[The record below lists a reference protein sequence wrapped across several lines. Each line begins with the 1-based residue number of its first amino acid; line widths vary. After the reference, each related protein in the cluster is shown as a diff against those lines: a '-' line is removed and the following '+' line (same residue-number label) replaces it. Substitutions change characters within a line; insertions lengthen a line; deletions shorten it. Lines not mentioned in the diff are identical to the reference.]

1 MTGRTTLTSAA
12 RVVVLLLVVAA
23 GLASIVASGPI
34 SNTGLDQI
42 VFQSNRN
49 TNWQIYKVTSD
60 GTGETRLTANSAN
73 DQLPQWS
80 PDRKQ
85 ILFVSNRDGNGEIY
99 VMTADGQN
107 QRNLTQNAA
116 QDSGPVWSPDGRRI
130 AFVRGLGNNA
140 EVFVMNA
147 DGSGQTNISNHSAFD
162 DQPAWSPDSKQVAF
176 RSARDGNT
184 YTIWIYQLEAQ
195 QLRQLTRSPDSTVSP
210 AWSPDGA
217 QIAYVRA
224 FVGREDAELW
234 VVNADGTSGGAVM
247 ITERTRALAR
257 PAWGGLVDVS
267 IPKRI
272 VYEDYGTGTAQLYVR
287 IFESPPRTVRLTND
301 GFANTNPSWAPFD
314 TFVLFESAR
323 DGSNVDLYRVNA
335 AEGGNLL
342 RVTTSPG
349 IDANADW

>member
-1 MTGRTTLTSAA
+1 MTGRTALTLAA
-12 RVVVLLLVVAA
+12 RVVALVLVVAA

-34 SNTGLDQI
+34 SNTGVDQI

-49 TNWQIYKVTSD
+49 VNWQIYKVTSD

-73 DQLPQWS
+73 DRLPQWS

-85 ILFVSNRDGNGEIY
+85 ILFQSDRDGNGEIY
-99 VMTADGQN
+99 VMAADGQN

-116 QDSGPVWSPDGRRI
+116 PDSGPVWSPDGRRV
-130 AFVRGLGNNA
+130 AFVRSLGNNA

-147 DGSGQTNISNHSAFD
+147 DGSGQTNISSHSALD

-184 YTIWIYQLEAQ
+184 STIWIYHLETR
-195 QLRQLTRSPDSTVSP
+195 QLRQLTRFPDSTVSP

-217 QIAYVRA
+217 QIAYVRT

-234 VVNADGTSGGAVM
+234 VVNADGTPGGAVM
-247 ITERTRALAR
+247 ITDRTRALTR
-257 PAWGGLVDVS
+257 PAWGGLVDAS

-272 VYEDYGTGTAQLYVR
+272 AYEDYGTGTAQLYLR
-287 IFESPPRTVRLTND
+287 IFEPTPRTVRLTND
-301 GFANTNPSWAPFD
+301 SFANTNPVWAPFD
-314 TFVLFESAR
+314 SFVLFQSMR
-323 DGSNVDLYRVNA
+323 DGSNVDLYRINA
-335 AEGGNLL
+335 ADGSNLL

-349 IDANADW
+349 IDSNADW